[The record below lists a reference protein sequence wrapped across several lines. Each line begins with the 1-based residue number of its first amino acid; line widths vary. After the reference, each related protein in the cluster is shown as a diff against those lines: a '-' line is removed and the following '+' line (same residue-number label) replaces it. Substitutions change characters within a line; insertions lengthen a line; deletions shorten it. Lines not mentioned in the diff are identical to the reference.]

1 MVESKPQE
9 DISAFLDD
17 PEEILQLDTDQLIN
31 AFEAFL
37 GRRKKVSEIRK
48 NYENVQKR
56 KITSEERVSFI
67 KMLFRQQP
75 DAVYSF
81 RETVKDSQDKYDI
94 ALSFT
99 SIMEMVK
106 QRQVRAEQKALFG
119 DIKVA
124 KGERFDQEE
133 ENNDK

>member
-1 MVESKPQE
+1 MFVSNVKGVDEYNIECDSATVDVPFTCNITTNQTVYVNTDLQVYKGSTK
-9 DISAFLDD
+9 IS
-17 PEEILQLDTDQLIN
+17 
-31 AFEAFL
+31 
-37 GRRKKVSEIRK
+37 
-48 NYENVQKR
+48 
-56 KITSEERVSFI
+56 
-67 KMLFRQQP
+67 
-75 DAVYSF
+75 
-81 RETVKDSQDKYDI
+81 KDSSIEFKANKADKYDI